1 MKGVK
6 TVVDDSAFPEVN
18 REDIQKFLDLET
30 FDPKIIITKNSA
42 AAGLCAFVINI
53 ITYYDI
59 VVTVEPKRIALAEA
73 NKQLAEAQEK
83 LRIVN
88 EHVAELQ
95 AKLAKL
101 NKEFSAANKEKS
113 DAINA
118 VNKGNMKLDL
128 AQRLIGALASEGER
142 WEGSVHEM
150 Q

>member
-1 MKGVK
+1 M
-6 TVVDDSAFPEVN
+6 VDKAEIS
-18 REDIQKFLDLET
+18 R
-30 FDPKIIITKNSA
+30 TKNSA